1 MLKDRAQTHHSTND
15 ALGCWDRI
23 RGMHRT
29 SPPLGNIHC
38 HRCRST
44 SPRIYLAQD
53 VARSW
58 RALIFS
64 SRGAASKYEQK
75 KKHDG
80 GESEEKMMK
89 AEPSEIKI
97 ESATAIRPILIS
109 RYCHPTFDRFGA
121 PRSEQRHRS
130 NQKKIDFGRQRK
142 NQRRASKHVLGPRKS
157 RSISVRKHGANAV

>member
-44 SPRIYLAQD
+44 RPRIWDRIRRNHRIRPNNGMRLGHRWCSTSPRIHLAQD

-97 ESATAIRPILIS
+97 ESPTAIRPILIS
-109 RYCHPTFDRFGA
+109 RYCHPSFDPFGA
-121 PRSEQRHRS
+121 PRA
-130 NQKKIDFGRQRK
+130 K
-142 NQRRASKHVLGPRKS
+142 
-157 RSISVRKHGANAV
+157 